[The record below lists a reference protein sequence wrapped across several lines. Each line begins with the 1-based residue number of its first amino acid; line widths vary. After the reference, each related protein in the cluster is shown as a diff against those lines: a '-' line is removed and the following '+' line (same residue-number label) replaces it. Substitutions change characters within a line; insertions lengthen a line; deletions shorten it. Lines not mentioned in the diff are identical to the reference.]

1 MARRITKDLKVL
13 NKENVVKILVIWDTT
28 KKQQSRR

>member
-13 NKENVVKILVIWDTT
+13 NKENAV
-28 KKQQSRR
+28 S